1 MTLKGI
7 LPPVPTPFILG
18 ELALQKLIDNLIKW
32 NTFDLAGYLVLGSNG
47 EAVMLNEKEKLQVLE
62 IARGSIPKTKIMM
75 AGANADST
83 KENIVFINKAA
94 EIGADCALVITPFYY
109 KESMTQEILYRHFSR
124 VADDAKIPILLYNVP
139 QFTGVNLAAETVAR
153 LSEHPNIIGLKD
165 SSGNMGL
172 FADHVALVSE
182 DFACFV
188 GNAPT
193 LLTALTLGA
202 AGGILAVANVLPEEC
217 IHITK
222 LFEQN
227 RMDEA
232 RQLQFD
238 INPIAR
244 AVTSKYGIGGLKAA
258 LDLTKYFGGEPRS
271 PLMYPDEKIVDDIRR
286 MMKDLKK

>member
-1 MTLKGI
+1 MELKGI
-7 LPPVPTPFILG
+7 LPPVPTPFINGDLV
-18 ELALQKLIDNLIKW
+18 LRKLTDNLTKW
-32 NTFDLAGYLVLGSNG
+32 NSFDLAGYLILGSNG
-47 EAVMLNEKEKLQVLE
+47 EAVMLNDNEKFQVLE
-62 IARGSIPKTKIMM
+62 TARTAIPKNKIMM

-83 KENIVFINKAA
+83 KETITFINKAG

-109 KESMTQEILYRHFSR
+109 KESMTQEILYQHFRR
-124 VADDAKIPILLYNVP
+124 VADGVKIPILLYNVP

-153 LSEHPNIIGLKD
+153 LSDHPNIVGLKD

-172 FADHVALVSE
+172 FADHVALVPKS
-182 DFACFV
+182 FACFV

-217 IHITK
+217 IQITK
-222 LFEQN
+222 MFGQN

-258 LDLTKYFGGEPRS
+258 LDLIGFFGGDPRS
-271 PLMYPDEKIVDDIRR
+271 PLMYPDEKIIDDIRV
-286 MMKDLKK
+286 MMRK